1 MFLFVAGVI
10 LGLLLAVVCI
20 GACVSCLLLRRRCLK
35 RRALARA
42 RLITTNNY
50 YRPPITTAHE
60 TSLGVQLET
69 SCSAEAHEMQQL
81 MTEECPRH
89 IPQSTSTHLDTKVK
103 KQNNIILTHNLCWR
117 NFLGGCN
124 VSKWPD

>member
-1 MFLFVAGVI
+1 MTGVI

-20 GACVSCLLLRRRCLK
+20 IACVSCLLLRRRCLK

-42 RLITTNNY
+42 RLITSNNY
-50 YRPPITTAHE
+50 YRPPVASAHE

-89 IPQSTSTHLDTKVK
+89 IPQTTPTHLDTKV
-103 KQNNIILTHNLCWR
+103 R
-117 NFLGGCN
+117 RFYESSVSVAGCMKEI
-124 VSKWPD
+124 VSKR